1 MRSFD
6 SRNLL
11 GRCVA
16 LSLAAHRFPC
26 SLRHRNLSVSRP
38 GARQL
43 SGRQLDSLDRRHLVP
58 SATVEQAAP

>member
-16 LSLAAHRFPC
+16 LSLAAHLFPC
-26 SLRHRNLSVSRP
+26 GLRHHSVSVH
-38 GARQL
+38 ARCRHL
-43 SGRQLDSLDRRHLVP
+43 NGSQLDPLDSRHLVP
-58 SATVEQAAP
+58 GATIE

>member
-16 LSLAAHRFPC
+16 LSVAEHCLPQDPRPHE
-26 SLRHRNLSVSRP
+26 LSVMKTFHRTAASVEANELLHIR
-38 GARQL
+38 
-43 SGRQLDSLDRRHLVP
+43 LV
-58 SATVEQAAP
+58 SKGKSWGIK